1 MFEDQILNKLN
12 LEKSSIEDPRAWAR
26 KYFIAA
32 SVSWLLFEL
41 RMIGIKLNRLSSMEI
56 QIHIQF
62 ELDIAIN
69 VLSTIISEAVNN
81 IGVNII
87 RVKRSRTSIIES

>member
-1 MFEDQILNKLN
+1 
-12 LEKSSIEDPRAWAR
+12 
-26 KYFIAA
+26 
-32 SVSWLLFEL
+32 
-41 RMIGIKLNRLSSMEI
+41 MIGIKLNRLSSMEI